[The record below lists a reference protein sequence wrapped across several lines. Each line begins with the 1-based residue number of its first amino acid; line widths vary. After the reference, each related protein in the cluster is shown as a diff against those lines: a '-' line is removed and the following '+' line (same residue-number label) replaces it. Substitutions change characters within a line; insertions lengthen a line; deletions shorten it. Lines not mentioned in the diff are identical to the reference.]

1 MNQIVLHMAA
11 QLGTSSRLIQI
22 NVPESQARC
31 NAHALAEELEQAMKA
46 IVDLFSTDY
55 GLFSVGVI
63 AFTLG
68 MGVWFYRFF
77 TRKMAESQDVEH

>member
-1 MNQIVLHMAA
+1 
-11 QLGTSSRLIQI
+11 
-22 NVPESQARC
+22 
-31 NAHALAEELEQAMKA
+31 MKA